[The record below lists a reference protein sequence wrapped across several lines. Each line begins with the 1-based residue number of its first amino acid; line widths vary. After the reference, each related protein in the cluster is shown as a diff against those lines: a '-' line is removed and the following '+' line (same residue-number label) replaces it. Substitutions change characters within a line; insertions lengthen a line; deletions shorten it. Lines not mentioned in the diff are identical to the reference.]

1 MKILVAVDPSDT
13 VLLPVSRAA
22 AMAKKEGAELT
33 LLAVAEAVEDME
45 SLFGATATD
54 RLRDRASKALDA
66 AKVLAKAAGVEAKEV
81 LDSGVSPEEIIVDA
95 AQKGG
100 FDLIVMGT
108 RGKKGARKLFL
119 GSVAAKVIAL
129 APCSVLVVR

>member
-13 VLLPVSRAA
+13 AHLPVAKAA

-45 SLFGATATD
+45 SLFGGQATE
-54 RLRDRASKALDA
+54 RLKQRAAKTLDA
-66 AKVLAKAAGVEAKEV
+66 AQAVAKAEGVTAKEM
-81 LDSGVSPEEIIVDA
+81 LETGVSPEEFIVETA
-95 AQKGG
+95 EKGG
-100 FDLIVMGT
+100 FDLVVMGS
-108 RGKKGARKLFL
+108 RGKKGVRRLLL
-119 GSVAAKVIAL
+119 GSVASKVVAL

>member
-1 MKILVAVDPSDT
+1 MKILVAVDPSDSA
-13 VLLPVSRAA
+13 LLPVSRAA

-54 RLRDRASKALDA
+54 RLREKASKALGA
-66 AKVLAKAAGVEAKEV
+66 AKALAKAAGVEAKEI